1 MTLDADPRAAL
12 ERAGAAA
19 TLGVALR
26 VAITLVATAGLSV
39 ATNAA
44 LANAVPGDLLRGA
57 ISVGVAGIL
66 LGVVTAALVV
76 RPFVRSRADLEVRY
90 QAALADALEDQLTGL
105 GNHRAF
111 QEELDR
117 QVAQAQRY
125 EVPLSLVLIDL
136 DEFKSINDRNGH
148 ADGDRTL
155 AGFGRVVASVV
166 RRVDR
171 AFRIGGDEFALLLPH
186 TDADGAKI
194 LARRLLATSLQ
205 PALRDGVTRPISF
218 SAGIS
223 SIPALADNRAQ
234 LYSQA
239 DSAMYAAKRGGR
251 TDVVVFDPTGPI
263 ADTTTGAASAIVEVI
278 ARGQL
283 RPVYQPV
290 VELTT
295 SRVLGYEGLV
305 RPAAP
310 APFTDPAGLF
320 GAAEASGHVMELDFA
335 CLETIVGGA
344 AQIPDDAFLS
354 VNLTPKTV
362 EAPEFSTAALLSIL
376 ARHGFPP
383 ERLVIELTEHEPITD
398 VEKVRL
404 KLDTCRRAGMRL
416 AADDLGAG
424 NAGLRLLSEL
434 HFDIVKVDLGLVQ
447 RSAPGG
453 QASAVVES
461 IVAFATRTGA
471 LVIGEGVEYDEQVEQ
486 LMALGVPAGQGYL
499 LGRPGPLPAQLVGV
513 DAATAEL
520 AASATAQVADPQ
532 AADPRAY
539 GLPDMTSWRQS
550 IGLPVPV
557 SAGHQ

>member
-1 MTLDADPRAAL
+1 MTLDADPRANT
-12 ERAGAAA
+12 ERGASIA

-26 VAITLVATAGLSV
+26 VAVTLVATAGLSLG
-39 ATNAA
+39 TNAA
-44 LANAVPGDLLRGA
+44 LADAVPGDLLRGV
-57 ISVGVAGIL
+57 ISVGVAGVL
-66 LGVVTAALVV
+66 LGVVTVALVV

-117 QVAQAQRY
+117 QVEQAQRY
-125 EVPLSLVLIDL
+125 DVPLSLVLIDL
-136 DEFKSINDRNGH
+136 DEFKSVNDKHGH
-148 ADGDRTL
+148 AHGDRTL
-155 AGFGRVVASVV
+155 ATFGRIVASVA

-171 AFRIGGDEFALLLPH
+171 AFRVGGDEFALLLPH
-186 TDADGAKI
+186 TDAEGAKVM
-194 LARRLLATSLQ
+194 ARRLLASALQ

-223 SIPALADNRAQ
+223 SIPALAENRAQ

-251 TDVVVFDPTGPI
+251 TDVVLFDHTNSVAGM
-263 ADTTTGAASAIVEVI
+263 ASGTAAAIVEVI

-295 SRVLGYEGLV
+295 DRVLGYEGLI
-305 RPAAP
+305 RPTEP
-310 APFTDPAGLF
+310 SPFNDPAGLF
-320 GAAEASGHVMELDFA
+320 AAAEASGHVVELDFA
-335 CLETIVGGA
+335 CLEAIVGGA

-354 VNLTPKTV
+354 VNLTPKTI
-362 EAPEFSTAALLSIL
+362 EAPQFSTAALLSIL

-404 KLDTCRRAGMRL
+404 RVDTCRRAGMRL

-424 NAGLRLLSEL
+424 NAGLRLLSDL
-434 HFDIVKVDLGLVQ
+434 QFDVVKVDLGLVQ

-471 LVIGEGVEYDEQVEQ
+471 LVIGEGVEYSEQVDQ
-486 LMALGVPAGQGYL
+486 LIALGVPAAQGYL
-499 LGRPGPLPAQLVGV
+499 LGRPGPLPVTQT
-513 DAATAEL
+513 TAE
-520 AASATAQVADPQ
+520 AAAAGIDLTAGSRTVE
-532 AADPRAY
+532 PRSL
-539 GLPDMTSWRQS
+539 GVPDLTSWRQS
-550 IGLPVPV
+550 IGLPEPV
-557 SAGHQ
+557 SAAHR

>member
-1 MTLDADPRAAL
+1 MTLDADPKAHSG
-12 ERAGAAA
+12 RAGAAS
-19 TLGVALR
+19 TFGVALR
-26 VAITLVATAGLSV
+26 IAATLVATAGLSIL
-39 ATNAA
+39 TNAA
-44 LANAVPGDLLRGA
+44 LADAVPGALLRGG

-76 RPFVRSRADLEVRY
+76 RPFLRSRADLEVRY
-90 QAALADALEDQLTGL
+90 QAALADALEDQLTKL

-117 QVAQAQRY
+117 QVEQAQRY
-125 EVPLSLVLIDL
+125 DVPLSLVLIDL
-136 DEFKSINDRNGH
+136 DEFKLINDRNGH

-155 AGFGRVVASVV
+155 AVFGRHVAGAV

-194 LARRLLATSLQ
+194 VARRLLATSLQ
-205 PALRDGVTRPISF
+205 PALRDGPTLPISF

-223 SIPALADNRAQ
+223 SIPALACNRAQ

-251 TDVVVFDPTGPI
+251 TDVLIFDPSDSVSETPTSAG
-263 ADTTTGAASAIVEVI
+263 SAIVEVI

-290 VELTT
+290 VELMTR
-295 SRVLGYEGLV
+295 RVLGYEGLI
-305 RPAAP
+305 RPSVP
-310 APFTDPAGLF
+310 APFIDPAGLF
-320 GAAEASGHVMELDFA
+320 RAAEASGHVVELDFA

-344 AQIPDDAFLS
+344 AQIPEDVFLS

-471 LVIGEGVEYDEQVEQ
+471 LVIAEGVEYTEQVDQ
-486 LMALGVPAGQGYL
+486 LIALGVPAAQGFL
-499 LGRPGPLPAQLVGV
+499 LGRPESLPVEPTAGEVAPARLDLPGGTAAVGPPSRGP
-513 DAATAEL
+513 T
-520 AASATAQVADPQ
+520 
-532 AADPRAY
+532 
-539 GLPDMTSWRQS
+539 DMASWRQS
-550 IGLPVPV
+550 IGLPEPV
-557 SAGHQ
+557 SAVRR

>member
-1 MTLDADPRAAL
+1 MTLDADRRPNA
-12 ERAGAAA
+12 ERVGGIAS
-19 TLGVALR
+19 LGVALR
-26 VAITLVATAGLSV
+26 VAATLVATAGLSV
-39 ATNAA
+39 VTNAA
-44 LANAVPGDLLRGA
+44 LADTVPGDLLRGA

-76 RPFVRSRADLEVRY
+76 RPFVRSRADLEIRY

-117 QVAQAQRY
+117 QVEQSQRY
-125 EVPLSLVLIDL
+125 GVPVSLVLIDL
-136 DEFKSINDRNGH
+136 DEFKLVNDKNGH

-155 AGFGRVVASVV
+155 ETFGRLVGSAV

-186 TDADGAKI
+186 TDAEGAKV
-194 LARRLLATSLQ
+194 LARRLLASSLQ
-205 PALRDGVTRPISF
+205 PAIHVGVTRPISF

-223 SIPALADNRAQ
+223 SIPEPAGNRAQ

-251 TDVVVFDPTGPI
+251 TDVLVFDPTDPVTQTASGV
-263 ADTTTGAASAIVEVI
+263 AAAIVEVI

-295 SRVLGYEGLV
+295 SRVLGYEGLI
-305 RPAAP
+305 RPVAP
-310 APFTDPAGLF
+310 TPFSDPAGLF
-320 GAAEASGHVMELDFA
+320 GAAETSGHVVELDFA

-344 AQIPDDAFLS
+344 AMIPDDAFLS
-354 VNLTPKTV
+354 VNLTPKTI

-398 VEKVRL
+398 LERVRL

-471 LVIGEGVEYDEQVEQ
+471 LVIGEGVEYSEQVDQ
-486 LMALGVPAGQGYL
+486 LMALGVSAAQGYL
-499 LGRPGPLPAQLVGV
+499 LGRPEPLPVEPV
-513 DAATAEL
+513 DAEAAPRVAT
-520 AASATAQVADPQ
+520 SVATMVPDP
-532 AADPRAY
+532 PPH

-550 IGLPVPV
+550 IGLPVPASV
-557 SAGHQ
+557 GRQ

>member
-1 MTLDADPRAAL
+1 MTLDADPRANT
-12 ERAGAAA
+12 ERGGGTA
-19 TLGVALR
+19 TLGVASR
-26 VAITLVATAGLSV
+26 VAVTLVATAGLSLG
-39 ATNAA
+39 TNAA
-44 LANAVPGDLLRGA
+44 LADAVPGDLLRGV

-66 LGVVTAALVV
+66 LGVVSVALVV

-117 QVAQAQRY
+117 QVEHAQRY
-125 EVPLSLVLIDL
+125 DVPLSLVLIDL
-136 DEFKSINDRNGH
+136 DEFKSVNDKNGH

-155 AGFGRVVASVV
+155 ATFGRLVASVA

-186 TDADGAKI
+186 TDAEGAKVM
-194 LARRLLATSLQ
+194 ARRLLASALQ

-223 SIPALADNRAQ
+223 SIPGLAANRAQ

-251 TDVVVFDPTGPI
+251 TDVLLFDPTESVAGM
-263 ADTTTGAASAIVEVI
+263 ASGTAAAIVEVI

-295 SRVLGYEGLV
+295 DRLLGYEGLI
-305 RPAAP
+305 RPTESS
-310 APFTDPAGLF
+310 PFHDPAGLF
-320 GAAEASGHVMELDFA
+320 AAAEASGHVVELDFA
-335 CLETIVGGA
+335 CLEAIVGGA

-354 VNLTPKTV
+354 VNLTPKTI

-404 KLDTCRRAGMRL
+404 RVDTCRRAGMRL

-424 NAGLRLLSEL
+424 NAGLRLLSDL
-434 HFDIVKVDLGLVQ
+434 QFDVVKVDLGLVQ

-471 LVIGEGVEYDEQVEQ
+471 LVIGEGVEYSEQVDQ
-486 LMALGVPAGQGYL
+486 LIALGVSAAQGYL
-499 LGRPGPLPAQLVGV
+499 LGRPGPLPVTPPIA
-513 DAATAEL
+513 DAAAERSDHTAGTLTVE
-520 AASATAQVADPQ
+520 
-532 AADPRAY
+532 PRSL
-539 GLPDMTSWRQS
+539 GVPDLTSWRQS
-550 IGLPVPV
+550 IGLPEPV
-557 SAGHQ
+557 SAAHR